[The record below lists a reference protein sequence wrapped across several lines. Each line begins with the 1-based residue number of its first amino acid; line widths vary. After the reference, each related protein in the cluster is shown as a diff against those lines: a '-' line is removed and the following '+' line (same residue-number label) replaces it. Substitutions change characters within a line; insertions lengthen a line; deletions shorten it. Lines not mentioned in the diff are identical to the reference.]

1 MLQSIF
7 HAKSRWAPP
16 SWVGDHAQT
25 TLWQIN
31 KNLKSETGHGTQ
43 KPVEVMATP
52 PLQPYPRLGT
62 GVIHTSNII
71 RMCRIAR
78 LHGGK

>member
-1 MLQSIF
+1 MDMADGRADGGTEEPGPLSVSVSVSGSL
-7 HAKSRWAPP
+7 A
-16 SWVGDHAQT
+16 G
-25 TLWQIN
+25 LWQLLPTTRHRIT
-31 KNLKSETGHGTQ
+31 EH
-43 KPVEVMATP
+43 PVMATP

-71 RMCRIAR
+71 HMRRIAR

>member
-1 MLQSIF
+1 MDMADGMADGGTGEPEPLLVSVLGSGSL
-7 HAKSRWAPP
+7 A
-16 SWVGDHAQT
+16 G
-25 TLWQIN
+25 LWQLLPTTRHRIT
-31 KNLKSETGHGTQ
+31 EH
-43 KPVEVMATP
+43 PVMATP

-62 GVIHTSNII
+62 GVIHTSNTI

>member
-1 MLQSIF
+1 MDMADGMADGGAGEPEPLLVSVSVSGSL
-7 HAKSRWAPP
+7 A
-16 SWVGDHAQT
+16 G
-25 TLWQIN
+25 LWQLLPTTRHRI
-31 KNLKSETGHGTQ
+31 TDH
-43 KPVEVMATP
+43 PVMATP

-62 GVIHTSNII
+62 GVIHTSNTI

>member
-1 MLQSIF
+1 MDMADGGTGEPEPL
-7 HAKSRWAPP
+7 
-16 SWVGDHAQT
+16 WVSVLGSGSLVG
-25 TLWQIN
+25 LWQLLPTTRHRIT
-31 KNLKSETGHGTQ
+31 EH
-43 KPVEVMATP
+43 PVMATL
-52 PLQPYPRLGT
+52 PLQPSPQLGT